1 MIMRRLFP
9 ILPVLALMMAL
20 LAPSPARA
28 GSITGGVLNAS
39 GERSHNV
46 AGAWPEFFYVWE
58 GYVRHNLA
66 LGPWVSIQLYPFAW
80 SVGAHVRMKLLERG
94 KFSMALAIVPT
105 FNVAGFGGSRASYR
119 SYVGG
124 AQVGRASTF
133 RPSMGPGVNVALRA
147 SIDVA
152 PQWRVNVTYENPLA
166 LWIWV
171 DPASWWIEWPM
182 TFTGGAEYEINHKTS
197 VFGRVG
203 AGPAIAF
210 TGSSQLL
217 GAHWNLHIG
226 AQFRY

>member
-1 MIMRRLFP
+1 
-9 ILPVLALMMAL
+9 
-20 LAPSPARA
+20 
-28 GSITGGVLNAS
+28 
-39 GERSHNV
+39 
-46 AGAWPEFFYVWE
+46 
-58 GYVRHNLA
+58 
-66 LGPWVSIQLYPFAW
+66 
-80 SVGAHVRMKLLERG
+80 
-94 KFSMALAIVPT
+94 
-105 FNVAGFGGSRASYR
+105 
-119 SYVGG
+119 
-124 AQVGRASTF
+124 
-133 RPSMGPGVNVALRA
+133 MGPGVNVALRA

>member
-1 MIMRRLFP
+1 MRRR
-9 ILPVLALMMAL
+9 LPLLPALALMLAL
-20 LAPSPARA
+20 LAPPSAQA
-28 GSITGGVLNAS
+28 GSITGGVLNPS

-46 AGAWPEFFYVWE
+46 AGAWPEFFYMWE
-58 GYVRHNLA
+58 GYSRHNLA
-66 LGPWVSIQLYPFAW
+66 LGPWVSVQLYPFAW
-80 SVGAHVRMKLLERG
+80 SLGMHARMQLLERG
-94 KFSMALAIVPT
+94 KFSLALAVVPT
-105 FNVAGFGGSRASYR
+105 FNVAGFGGSRASYT

-124 AQVGRASTF
+124 SQVGRSSSF
-133 RPSMGPGVNVALRA
+133 RPSMGPGVNVALRG

-152 PQWRVNVTYENPLA
+152 PQWRVNVTFENPLA

-182 TFTGGAEYEINHKTS
+182 TFTGGAEYEVNHKIS

-203 AGPAIAF
+203 AGPSVAF
-210 TGSSQLL
+210 TASNQLV